1 MDFVEFSVQS
11 VIDGRGL
18 SISVTGMLSVFIALA
33 VISLVVSWLPYLLSF
48 VNRIVPEKEEVQKKK
63 RPGRAGAGSG
73 AADEGVAAAVAAA
86 YHYSKK

>member
-33 VISLVVSWLPYLLSF
+33 VISLVVSWLPYLLAF
-48 VNRIVPEKEEVQKKK
+48 VNRIIPEKEEIQKKKK
-63 RPGRAGAGSG
+63 RPGRAGSG
-73 AADEGVAAAVAAA
+73 AADEGVAAAVAVA